1 MGTTLADALRRAN
14 IMVFR
19 VVVVAALVALASAG
33 MDANFM
39 NMMQMVQNQMQQQ
52 QQMQQQMPSGGCN
65 PASGS
70 GCTVPNGVD
79 LTAYMQ
85 QQKEQQQY
93 ESQQM
98 AEKIKAQFEGVMK
111 AVTMRKHRYAL
122 SVMTEFTTMCACLKE
137 SYTIYQSM
145 FVENAKT
152 FNMTDIIDL
161 DEMANKKPYEA
172 SSAKEAREL
181 IFGGMLY
188 ALCNSLGEYMNFA
201 QQVENNIPIFQ
212 NNPPVTPAPGK

>member
-1 MGTTLADALRRAN
+1 MGRRTQTGI

-39 NMMQMVQNQMQQQ
+39 NMMQMVQNQMQQHQ
-52 QQMQQQMPSGGCN
+52 PAQPSGGCN
-65 PASGS
+65 PASGA
-70 GCTVPNGVD
+70 GCSVPQGVD

-98 AEKIKAQFEGVMK
+98 AEKIKAQFESVMK

-145 FVENAKT
+145 FVETARAA
-152 FNMTDIIDL
+152 NMTDVIDL
-161 DEMANKKPYEA
+161 DQEAQKMPYEA
-172 SSAKEAREL
+172 ASLKEAKER

-188 ALCNSLGEYMNFA
+188 SICTALGTYMDFA
-201 QQVENNIPIFQ
+201 TQVENNINLLQP
-212 NNPPVTPAPGK
+212 NPVTAAPGK